1 MPQRYND
8 KDVQRA
14 YEYACEYVCDQET
27 AAAICDMIGHYGSL
41 YTMVTAQEWYEREKD
56 GLEYYDCVIGEDA
69 ALDYFVIT
77 LV

>member
-1 MPQRYND
+1 MTQRYND

-14 YEYACEYVCDQET
+14 YEFACKYVCDQKT
-27 AAAICDMIGHYGSL
+27 AATICDMIGHYGSP
-41 YTMVTAQEWYEREKD
+41 YTMVTAEEWYEHKDD
-56 GLEYYDCVIGEDA
+56 GLENYACVIGEDV